1 MNTLY
6 DLLGAHA
13 DDDAEAIKKA
23 FYRAVKAHHPDLHPD
38 DPDAPLR
45 FTEIIAAN
53 ALLRDPKQRAR
64 YDRMLQLERQ
74 QYQFK
79 LEYPQARSQFERRR
93 LRSKKMRI
101 AAAVVGVTALAS
113 AYELFSPVST
123 TAILAIQKDDHA
135 TTAAETT
142 ENHRDAATAVAAVKA
157 DGNTPAVSATA
168 KADDNTPAANATAK
182 ADDNTPAASATAKAD
197 AVGNRTDVVGTPVEP
212 AVAQLVERPAG
223 RGEPRGK
230 EDGAEVPDGV
240 IRPTTDASAT
250 DSAKAL
256 VVTEAEPVLTPLSND
271 PNFYRERGI
280 AAYRSGD
287 FLGAVGNFDE
297 AIRLDPGDAQSYNF
311 RGNVW
316 DELGIVERALA
327 DYDEAIRIDP
337 NNPAIFLDRA
347 ILWQRRGELDK
358 ALIDLDRAIRFSFSD
373 VAMYCGRGLVW
384 YEKGRHDRAL
394 ADFNHAIRLDP
405 DAAAACI
412 KRGLILHRHGGFNAA
427 FAGAKAIRVDPSIFD
442 ALGQANSR
450 P

>member
-1 MNTLY
+1 MNSLY

-45 FTEIIAAN
+45 FMQIVAAN
-53 ALLRDPKQRAR
+53 ALLRDPKRRAR
-64 YDRMLQLERQ
+64 YDRALQLERQ

-93 LRSKKMRI
+93 LRSKRMRI
-101 AAAVVGVTALAS
+101 AAAVVGAAALAG

-157 DGNTPAVSATA
+157 DDNTPAASATA
-168 KADDNTPAANATAK
+168 KAGDNTPATSATGKAGDNAPAASATAK

-250 DSAKAL
+250 D
-256 VVTEAEPVLTPLSND
+256 
-271 PNFYRERGI
+271 
-280 AAYRSGD
+280 
-287 FLGAVGNFDE
+287 
-297 AIRLDPGDAQSYNF
+297 
-311 RGNVW
+311 
-316 DELGIVERALA
+316 
-327 DYDEAIRIDP
+327 
-337 NNPAIFLDRA
+337 
-347 ILWQRRGELDK
+347 
-358 ALIDLDRAIRFSFSD
+358 
-373 VAMYCGRGLVW
+373 
-384 YEKGRHDRAL
+384 
-394 ADFNHAIRLDP
+394 
-405 DAAAACI
+405 
-412 KRGLILHRHGGFNAA
+412 
-427 FAGAKAIRVDPSIFD
+427 
-442 ALGQANSR
+442 
-450 P
+450 